1 MAKILLVDDAET
13 YIRLE
18 SEALGPLH
26 EYLVARNGQEAVRM
40 ATEQLPDLVLMDMS
54 MPLMNGDEAIRH
66 IRANDASSNIPVI
79 VVTAEPAHEPL
90 VRPLGIADFVR
101 KPFDSADLAM
111 RVARVLAAAE
121 TARAAILVRVG
132 RHTLAIPLDYV
143 REVVNMPVLSSLPGA
158 PRHIRGLLNLRGE
171 AIPVFDLMSRLSL
184 RSSSA
189 ISDQLIVIAHQD
201 GHTLGVCVDDA
212 DDVVDIERGA
222 FRPSDPVVAATFGTL
237 SRALV
242 GAWRRDETLVPILSP
257 VRLLPE
263 STLALLERG
272 AGVAGAA
279 GASA

>member
-13 YIRLE
+13 YLRME
-18 SEALGPLH
+18 CEALGPFH
-26 EYLVARNGQEAVRM
+26 EYLTARNGQEAVRV
-40 ATEQLPDLVLMDMS
+40 ATEELPDLVLMDMS

-66 IRANDASSNIPVI
+66 IRANEGSANVPII

-90 VRPLGIADFVR
+90 VRPLGIDDFVR
-101 KPFDSADLAM
+101 KPFDPSDLAK
-111 RVARVLAAAE
+111 RVARVLAAAQ
-121 TARAAILVRVG
+121 TSRAAILVRVG
-132 RHTLAIPLDYV
+132 RHSLAIPLDYV
-143 REVVNMPVLSSLPGA
+143 REVVCMPVLSQLPGA

-171 AIPVFDLMSRLSL
+171 AIPVFDLMSRLAV

-189 ISDQLIVIAHQD
+189 LCDQLIVIAHQD

-212 DDVVDIERGA
+212 DDVVSIERGA
-222 FRPSDPVVAATFGTL
+222 FRPSDPVVASTFGTL

-242 GAWRRDETLVPILSP
+242 GAWRREESLVPILSP

-263 STLALLERG
+263 STLARLEG
-272 AGVAGAA
+272 AMEGI